1 MVAYGAYKVSKKD
14 ANRIKDHTGRA
25 PDQLSE
31 AEMEQAMYELGIEK
45 QYVDEDDQ
53 AYVQQHQDGGEAGP
67 VASDAP
73 AGEPDYL
80 NELERLGH
88 LRDEGYLTEEEF
100 EMKRK
105 QLLGL

>member
-1 MVAYGAYKVSKKD
+1 MVAYGAYKVSKRD
-14 ANRIKDHTGRA
+14 AKRIEDHTGRA
-25 PDQLSE
+25 PEELSE
-31 AEMEQAMYELGIEK
+31 ADMEEAMDDLGIEK

-53 AYVQQHQDGGEAGP
+53 EYVDQHGGESQAGP
-67 VASDAP
+67 VDSVAP

-88 LRDEGYLTEEEF
+88 LRDEGYISEEEF
-100 EMKRK
+100 EMKKK